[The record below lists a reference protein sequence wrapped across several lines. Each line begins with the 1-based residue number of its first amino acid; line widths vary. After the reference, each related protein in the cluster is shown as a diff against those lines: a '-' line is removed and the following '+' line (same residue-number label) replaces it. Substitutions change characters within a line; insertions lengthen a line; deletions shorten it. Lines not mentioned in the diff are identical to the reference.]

1 MPSNEFLLK
10 DAQGLELE
18 IERHCA
24 GLGLDCKDESQVRQF
39 VHEMLQNMEQLK
51 QAANNSDRT
60 ARAKVELYGMV
71 LMLHDVNSK
80 VFGPEYVTNMDALA
94 AQESSWVAI
103 ARAMW
108 NELKSR
114 NPDNQHQI

>member
-1 MPSNEFLLK
+1 MPSNDFLLK

-24 GLGLDCKDESQVRQF
+24 GLGLDCKDATQVRQY

-51 QAANNSDRT
+51 AAANNSDRT

-80 VFGPEYVTNMDALA
+80 IFGPEYVTNLNTLA
-94 AQESSWVAI
+94 EQESAWLAI
-103 ARAMW
+103 VRAMW
-108 NELKSR
+108 DELKIR
-114 NPDNQHQI
+114 NPDVK

>member
-24 GLGLDCKDESQVRQF
+24 GLGLNCSDDVQVRQF

-51 QAANNSDRT
+51 EAASKGDHT
-60 ARAKVELYGMV
+60 ARAKVELFGMV
-71 LMLHDVNSK
+71 MLMHEANIK
-80 VFGPEYVTNMDALA
+80 AYGPEYMTNIKALVKRESAWVT
-94 AQESSWVAI
+94 I
-103 ARAMW
+103 ANAMW
-108 NELKSR
+108 GEMERRKPENE
-114 NPDNQHQI
+114 

>member
-24 GLGLDCKDESQVRQF
+24 GLGLDCKNNSQVRQF
-39 VHEMLQNMEQLK
+39 VHDMLQNMEQLK
-51 QAANNSDRT
+51 DAANNSDRT

-80 VFGPEYVTNMDALA
+80 AFGPDYVANMDALA
-94 AQESSWVAI
+94 EQEPCWLVI

-108 NELKSR
+108 NELKIR
-114 NPDNQHQI
+114 NPDIA

>member
-24 GLGLDCKDESQVRQF
+24 GLGLDCKDATQVRQF
-39 VHEMLQNMEQLK
+39 VHEMLRNMEQLK
-51 QAANNSDRT
+51 QAASNSDRT

-80 VFGPEYVTNMDALA
+80 IFGPDYVTNMDALA
-94 AQESSWVAI
+94 EQEPSWLAL
-103 ARAMW
+103 ARAIW
-108 NELKSR
+108 DDLKAR
-114 NPDNQHQI
+114 NPDSETK